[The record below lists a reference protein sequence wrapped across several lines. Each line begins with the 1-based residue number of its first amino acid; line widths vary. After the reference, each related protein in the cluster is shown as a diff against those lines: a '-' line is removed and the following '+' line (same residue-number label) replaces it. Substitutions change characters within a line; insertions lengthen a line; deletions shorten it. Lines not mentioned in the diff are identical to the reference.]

1 MTLVQKN
8 RQMEPVRKPGASHL
22 MKTIVQMIVQKVLRK
37 LDVF

>member
-8 RQMEPVRKPGASHL
+8 RQMEQVRKAGASHL
-22 MKTIVQMIVQKVLRK
+22 MKMIVQMIVQKVLRK